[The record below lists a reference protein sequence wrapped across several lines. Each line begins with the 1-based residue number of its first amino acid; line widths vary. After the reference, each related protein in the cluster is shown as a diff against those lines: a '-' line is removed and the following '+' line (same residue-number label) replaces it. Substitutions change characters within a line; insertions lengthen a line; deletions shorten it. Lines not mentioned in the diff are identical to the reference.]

1 MEIPILPGVT
11 HRYVDAGGLA
21 VHVAEAGDPDAP
33 PVMLLHGWPQHWWMW
48 RGVIPQLAPHHRVIC
63 PDLRG
68 HGWTTAPRG
77 GYDKEQFA
85 TDMLAVL
92 DALEVESTCLV
103 GHDWG
108 GWAGFIACLRAPERV
123 DRFLALN
130 VGHPWPSRDPR
141 GLRHLWRFWYMVV
154 LATPGLG
161 PGLLRRRPELVR
173 KNLVREAAGRPVYT
187 ERDLELFAARL
198 QEPDRARASSLVY
211 RTFLLRE
218 LLPLSAGR
226 YNGRRLT
233 VPGRLLFGVED
244 SAIHPSMLDG
254 LDDHADD
261 FPVELVQDC
270 GHFIAEERPHLVAER
285 ALALFAAAR

>member
-1 MEIPILPGVT
+1 MDIPSLPGVT
-11 HRYVDAGGLA
+11 HRFVDAGGLA

-33 PVMLLHGWPQHWWMW
+33 PVLLLHGWPQHWWMW
-48 RGVIPQLAPHHRVIC
+48 RGVIPRLAPHHRVIC

-68 HGWTTAPRG
+68 HGWTAAPRG

-92 DALEVESTCLV
+92 DALEVERVCLA

-108 GWAGFIACLRAPERV
+108 GWAGFIACLRAPERFA
-123 DRFLALN
+123 RFLALN
-130 VGHPWPSRDPR
+130 ISHPWPSSDPR
-141 GLRHLWRFWYMVV
+141 GLRHLWRLWYQVL
-154 LATPGLG
+154 LATPGVG
-161 PGLLRRRPELVR
+161 PGLLRRRPQMVR
-173 KNLVREAAGRPVYT
+173 NALVREAVDPAAYT

-198 QEPDRARASSLVY
+198 QEPERARASSLVY

-233 VPGRLLFGVED
+233 VPGLLLFGVED
-244 SAIHPSMLDG
+244 SAIHPSMLGG
-254 LDDHADD
+254 LDAHADD
-261 FPVELVQDC
+261 FRVELVRDC
-270 GHFIAEERPHLVAER
+270 GHFIAEERPELVAEH
-285 ALALFAAAR
+285 ALALFAGAR